1 MTHVYTKMH
10 TSADLLNSTIRLEQ
24 LIPFLKEQKTQAC
37 AIVNSKLYGLL
48 PFCKALQQ
56 ANIHA
61 VIGLSV
67 NIQWQELQI
76 PLVLYAKTQ
85 EGYQHLLKISSAV
98 SIREDEVLPWK
109 WLEGYAAGCI
119 ALLSSNDIAE
129 IGNWTEVA
137 SALKAL
143 FGQYL
148 FMGIARPAGMI
159 AEKEQDYVIWC
170 KNESIP
176 LVASQSC
183 YFLRPEDH
191 FAFEVA
197 RAIDTGEKC
206 TDIEESAHLHGYFVP
221 TVDEW
226 SSWFVDCPE
235 WLEASAAMLAGCT
248 AKIPNMPVQMPKFP
262 VPVGETAEKLLVK
275 EAFSGLALRFNQ
287 NEIPHVY
294 KERLQYELEIICS
307 MGFADYF
314 LIVADFMRYAKEN
327 HILTG
332 PGRGSSAGSL
342 AAYSL
347 SITQVDPLAYG
358 LLFERFLNPERISLP
373 DIDIDFV
380 DNKRQKVIQY
390 VTHKYGKANV
400 AQIITF
406 GTLSAKAVARD
417 VARVLG
423 FEAETLE
430 KISKWIPNKP
440 GITLQKA
447 VAESHGLQGWLAED
461 EKHRRWLE
469 VALKL
474 EGLPRNS
481 STHAAGVVLA
491 PSPLVNTMPI
501 EKGHDD
507 IYCTQWPM
515 GDVEACGLVKMDFLG
530 LRNLTILEQIRW
542 SIYKV
547 GGPWIEFERI
557 PMQDEKT
564 FQLLQR
570 GDTLGIFQLES
581 EGMKQALRDIQP
593 THFLDIVAVNALYR
607 PGPMDFIPIYARR
620 KSGQELVIMPH
631 PVLEPILRETF
642 GVIVYQEQ
650 IMQIASIMAG
660 FTMGQADLLR
670 RAVSKKNRQVLE
682 EQRAVFVNGA
692 MKQGYDIHIAEEV
705 YALIVRFADYGFPK
719 SHAVAYSV
727 ISYQMAY
734 LKAHYPKSFYAALL
748 SNATGNAD
756 KIQQLVNEAKE
767 QGIAFYPP
775 SLKHSTKYFAV
786 EKDGI
791 RYSLSGIKGVPHTF
805 IETVKA
811 IRQSNAEALN
821 NLFDLA
827 VALSAQHFKPKVI
840 EALIFAGAF
849 DYLGRDRA
857 VLIKTVEAALK
868 HAELMRPTEDIDW
881 ASATAFSFGK
891 PKYMEAQEMTQKEK
905 LMHEKDS
912 LGFYISAHP
921 VTEERVFWREVNV
934 TCRELK
940 HTRDGTYVKMIG
952 LIEEVKKIRTKK
964 GEQMAF
970 AQLQDEYGLVSITL
984 FPQVFQLVQ
993 EFLQEDEIL
1002 YIEGTVERRFGKP
1015 QVKVKHAQTTKK
1027 I

>member
-10 TSADLLNSTIRLEQ
+10 TSADLLKSTIRLEQ
-24 LIPFLKEQKTQAC
+24 LIPFLQEQKTQAC

-48 PFCKALQQ
+48 PFCRALQQ

-61 VIGLSV
+61 VVGLSI

-109 WLEGYAAGCI
+109 WLKGYAAGCI
-119 ALLSSNDIAE
+119 ALLSSNDIME
-129 IGNWTEVA
+129 IGHWTEAA

-143 FGQYL
+143 FGQHL
-148 FMGIARPAGMI
+148 FMGVARPAGMI
-159 AEKEQDYVIWC
+159 AETEQDCVTWC
-170 KNESIP
+170 KNESVP

-191 FAFEVA
+191 FAYEVV

-206 TDIEESAHLHGYFVP
+206 TDTKVSALQGYFVP
-221 TVDEW
+221 TQSEW
-226 SSWFVDCPE
+226 SSWFADRPE
-235 WLEASAAMLAGCT
+235 WLEASAAMLASCT
-248 AKIPNMPVQMPKFP
+248 AKIPHMPVQMPKFP
-262 VPVGETAEKLLVK
+262 VPIGETAENLLVK
-275 EAFSGLALRFNQ
+275 EAFTGLTMRFNEH
-287 NEIPHVY
+287 EIPPAY

-314 LIVADFMRYAKEN
+314 LIVADFMQYAKEN
-327 HILTG
+327 QILTG

-342 AAYSL
+342 VAYSL

-358 LLFERFLNPERISLP
+358 LIFERFLNPERISLP

-390 VTHKYGKANV
+390 VAHKYGKANV

-417 VARVLG
+417 VARALG

-430 KISKWIPNKP
+430 KISKLIPNKP
-440 GITLQKA
+440 GMTLQKA
-447 VAESHGLQGWLAED
+447 VAESQGLQGWIAED

-542 SIYKV
+542 SIYKAR
-547 GGPWIEFERI
+547 GPWIEFERI

-581 EGMKQALRDIQP
+581 EGMKQALRDIKP

-607 PGPMDFIPIYARR
+607 PGPMDFIPIYAKR
-620 KSGQELVIMPH
+620 KSGQELVVMPH
-631 PVLEPILRETF
+631 PVLEPILQETF

-660 FTMGQADLLR
+660 FSMGQADLLR

-748 SNATGNAD
+748 SNATGNVE

-767 QGIAFYPP
+767 QGIIFYPP
-775 SLKHSTKYFAV
+775 SLKHSTKYFTV
-786 EKDGI
+786 ENDGI
-791 RYSLSGIKGVPHTF
+791 RYSLSGIKGVPHPL
-805 IETVKA
+805 IEMVKA
-811 IRQSNAEALN
+811 IQQSNVEALN

-840 EALIFAGAF
+840 ESLIFAGAL
-849 DYLGRDRA
+849 DYLEKDRA

-868 HAELMRPTEDIDW
+868 HAELLRPTVEIDW

-891 PKYMEAQEMTQKEK
+891 PKYMQAQEMTQKEK
-905 LMHEKDS
+905 LMHEKEV

-921 VTEERVFWREVNV
+921 VTEERAFWPDANV

-940 HTRDGTYVKMIG
+940 HTRDGTYVKVIG
-952 LIEEVKKIRTKK
+952 LIEEIKKIRTKR

-970 AQLQDEYGLVSITL
+970 AQLQDEYGTVSITL

-993 EFLQEDEIL
+993 DFLKEDEIL
-1002 YIEGTVERRFGKP
+1002 YIEGTVERRFGKA